1 MCVMCVCV
9 SECICTWMQLKKK
22 VGGGEVYNNRFYTL
36 RTLLFAGT
44 KLSEISD
51 LPKLISLKIV
61 PANFYFSTF
70 SNKLILKKL
79 AKMSTR

>member
-1 MCVMCVCV
+1 MSGGWVCVMCVCV

-51 LPKLISLKIV
+51 LPK
-61 PANFYFSTF
+61 NC
-70 SNKLILKKL
+70 
-79 AKMSTR
+79 TRKFLFFNIFE